1 MTDCKTFIRMA
12 GGASGPYKVLA
23 EKFGFTVENVY
34 AAAKKL
40 I

>member
-1 MTDCKTFIRMA
+1 MVYIMKLREELAT
-12 GGASGPYKVLA
+12 PYKVLA

-34 AAAKKL
+34 SAAKKL